1 LHYKDTMSAPSLHC
15 PHPPRLL
22 ELTKWP
28 NFPGFGFNLH
38 AEKARQGQF
47 IGKIDCGSPSEA
59 AGMRE
64 GDRLVEVNG
73 ANVAMENHKQVVTR
87 IRTSGSN
94 CLLLLADRECDAWHR
109 EQGIVIRS
117 DLPYTIISDSR
128 QEEEEELDLR
138 LQKLVMEE
146 QEEVDS
152 PVYLS
157 RQESST
163 ASDISTASES
173 STRSSNSLSP
183 GPDQGR
189 GGLQLNMS
197 AGEMRARLRQQRRRD
212 PRQTPEAERMD
223 WWQRHK
229 IVQSL

>member
-1 LHYKDTMSAPSLHC
+1 M
-15 PHPPRLL
+15 
-22 ELTKWP
+22 
-28 NFPGFGFNLH
+28 
-38 AEKARQGQF
+38 
-47 IGKIDCGSPSEA
+47 
-59 AGMRE
+59 
-64 GDRLVEVNG
+64 
-73 ANVAMENHKQVVTR
+73 TR

-163 ASDISTASES
+163 ASDISTASEG

-183 GPDQGR
+183 GPDQVNN
-189 GGLQLNMS
+189 LSQHPSCLT
-197 AGEMRARLRQQRRRD
+197 EIRAKVADVFETLPLHAQI
-212 PRQTPEAERMD
+212 RQTVESKGFTTFLKTIMFYTSSYYHIITLLKRLVLLVFLVLLVVKACVSTAPRGEGGY
-223 WWQRHK
+223 
-229 IVQSL
+229 S

>member
-1 LHYKDTMSAPSLHC
+1 MPTCAPCFFLEC
-15 PHPPRLL
+15 PSFQYSITRDDIFCLRLISTFL
-22 ELTKWP
+22 
-28 NFPGFGFNLH
+28 FV
-38 AEKARQGQF
+38 
-47 IGKIDCGSPSEA
+47 
-59 AGMRE
+59 
-64 GDRLVEVNG
+64 LVLL
-73 ANVAMENHKQVVTR
+73 QVVTR

-163 ASDISTASES
+163 ASDISTASEN

-183 GPDQGR
+183 GPDQVNN
-189 GGLQLNMS
+189 LSQHPSCLT
-197 AGEMRARLRQQRRRD
+197 EIRAKVADVLR
-212 PRQTPEAERMD
+212 PCPCM
-223 WWQRHK
+223 HK
-229 IVQSL
+229 SDKQ